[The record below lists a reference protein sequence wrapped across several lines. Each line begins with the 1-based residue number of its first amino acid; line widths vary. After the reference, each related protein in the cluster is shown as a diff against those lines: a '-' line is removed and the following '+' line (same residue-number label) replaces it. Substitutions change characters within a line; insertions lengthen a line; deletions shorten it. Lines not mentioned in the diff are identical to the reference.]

1 MIRYITLLLFIGLA
15 LHINFLIG
23 QEIDYYDMGY
33 KYGIMLSDKQYS
45 EQSAYALGVFIQAH
59 DNETAEEQD
68 MDTRNGALITD
79 VVENSSIEEAGLQKG
94 DVIVGFNGKSIAK
107 PADLHRMV
115 LRSLSGSNNKV
126 KVLRNGTS
134 KTMNVVLKEVT
145 DNPFHFHQK
154 MTNEDFK
161 LKYFKSEYHDFT
173 NEQKQMYDN
182 GFSRGLKI
190 GVFSSLWFYFPEVYH
205 FCIGCLTLVI
215 LGGIIIL

>member
-1 MIRYITLLLFIGLA
+1 MSRYLSTLLFIGLT
-15 LHINFLIG
+15 LNINFLIG

-33 KYGIMLSDKQYS
+33 KDGIMLIDKQYS
-45 EQSAYALGVFIQAH
+45 EQLAYALGVFIQAH

-107 PADLHRMV
+107 PADLQRMV

-134 KTMNVVLKEVT
+134 KTMNVVIKELPV
-145 DNPFHFHQK
+145 NPFHFHHK

-182 GFSRGLKI
+182 GFSRGLKK
-190 GVFSSLWFYFPEVYH
+190 GVFSSLWSYYPEVYH